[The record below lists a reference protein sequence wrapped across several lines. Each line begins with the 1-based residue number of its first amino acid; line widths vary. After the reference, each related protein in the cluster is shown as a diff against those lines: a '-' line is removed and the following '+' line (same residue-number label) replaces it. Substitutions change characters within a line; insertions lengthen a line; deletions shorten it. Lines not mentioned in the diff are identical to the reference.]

1 MNLEYYIINGRGENG
16 SKFQL
21 AKLEDDSGNTFK
33 GQYDMS
39 RHFSTIEEMTEYI
52 AADVV
57 KKPVGE
63 ISLKAMN
70 I

>member
-21 AKLEDDSGNTFK
+21 AKLQDESGNTFK
-33 GQYDMS
+33 GKYDMS
-39 RHFSTIEEMTEYI
+39 RHFESIDEMTHYI
-52 AADVV
+52 AEEVI

-63 ISLKAMN
+63 ISLQAMN